1 MILSYFSKLR
11 RHFNSANS
19 VNSVKKGPTH
29 KWCQSKTISVWR
41 RVVFTDIS
49 PWPQASFLEVQKG
62 NTIDSHYSGETKDHP
77 KAIENL
83 KAWSYQKKVHLL
95 AM

>member
-1 MILSYFSKLR
+1 M
-11 RHFNSANS
+11 
-19 VNSVKKGPTH
+19 
-29 KWCQSKTISVWR
+29 
-41 RVVFTDIS
+41 VFTDIS

>member
-1 MILSYFSKLR
+1 M
-11 RHFNSANS
+11 
-19 VNSVKKGPTH
+19 
-29 KWCQSKTISVWR
+29 
-41 RVVFTDIS
+41 VFTDIS

-83 KAWSYQKKVHLL
+83 KAWSYQKKNVHLL
-95 AM
+95 AIGVLSIPILSNGRYLD